1 MTGHSR
7 PGAGTG
13 QALSGKPSA
22 LPRGVS
28 VGSDAQSGGDV
39 TMGRTGTLLSHAQVL
54 NHRLRVQRVV
64 RLLVTDL
71 ISR

>member
-7 PGAGTG
+7 PEADSG
-13 QALSGKPSA
+13 QAPRGKPSA

-28 VGSDAQSGGDV
+28 VGGDAQSGGDV
-39 TMGRTGTLLSHAQVL
+39 TVGHNGTVLSYAQVL
-54 NHRLRVQRVV
+54 KHKLRVQRAV